1 MNTESEQHYPYT
13 INGMPGSTAD
23 RTPTQKQLLADA
35 GFEPADDFIL
45 IQRTTHGTQVVSSD
59 HVLELGDAPVQ
70 FFAFESGASYEL
82 TLNEHSIWWGKDKI
96 EIKDIRMLGDVLAD
110 DELIWEREDGS
121 SEVLPMQGS
130 FGLGGKRV
138 EHLKT
143 RKRPP
148 KPTVY
153 HYFVD
158 NVEYTTE
165 QESLT
170 GAQITAKVPGWN
182 PANSLVLESQGSEQD
197 EVIRPTTTVVFKGRE
212 TPAHFIIV
220 PPATFGRA

>member
-1 MNTESEQHYPYT
+1 MNTESQRRYQYT
-13 INGMPGSTAD
+13 INGSPASTAD
-23 RTPTQKQLLADA
+23 RTPRQTQVLTDA

-45 IQRTTHGTQVVSSD
+45 IQRTAHGTRVVSSD
-59 HVLELGDAPVQ
+59 DVLDLGSAAVE

-82 TLNEHSIWWGKDKI
+82 TLNEHSIWWGADKI
-96 EIKDIRMLGDVLAD
+96 EIKEIRTLGNVLD
-110 DELIWEREDGS
+110 EDELMWEREDGS
-121 SEVLPMQGS
+121 SEVLPTQGK
-130 FGLGGKRV
+130 FGLRGKGV
-138 EHLKT
+138 EHLRT

-158 NVEYTTE
+158 NVEYTTDH
-165 QESLT
+165 ESLT

-182 PANSLVLESQGSEQD
+182 PANSLVLEGDGSEQD

-212 TPAHFIIV
+212 TPAHFTIV

>member
-1 MNTESEQHYPYT
+1 MNTETKQDYPYT
-13 INGMPGSTAD
+13 INGRAATTTH
-23 RTPTQKQLLADA
+23 RTPTQAQVLTDA

-45 IQRTTHGTQVVSSD
+45 IQRTPHGTRVVSTD
-59 HVLELGDAPVQ
+59 DVLELGSGSAE

-82 TLNEHSIWWGKDKI
+82 TLNEHSIWWGAEKI
-96 EIKDIRMLGDVLAD
+96 EIKEIRALGNVPDE

-121 SEVLPMQGS
+121 SEVLPTQGK
-130 FGLGGKRV
+130 FGLRSKGV

-158 NVEYTTE
+158 IVEYTTDH
-165 QESLT
+165 ESLT

-182 PANSLVLESQGSEQD
+182 PANSLVLEGQGSEQD

-220 PPATFGRA
+220 PPATFGCG

>member
-1 MNTESEQHYPYT
+1 MNSEAKQEYPYT
-13 INGMPGSTAD
+13 INGRPAA
-23 RTPTQKQLLADA
+23 TPHRSPTPAQVLTDA

-45 IQRTTHGTQVVSSD
+45 IQRTSHGTRVVSTD
-59 HVLELGDAPVQ
+59 DALDLSSGSRE
-70 FFAFESGASYEL
+70 FFAFESGVSYEL
-82 TLNEHSIWWGKDKI
+82 TLNEHSIRWGVDKI
-96 EIKDIRMLGDVLAD
+96 EIQEIRTLGNVPEED
-110 DELIWEREDGS
+110 DLIWEREDGS
-121 SEVLPMQGS
+121 SEVLPTQGKFS
-130 FGLGGKRV
+130 LSGKGV

-148 KPTVY
+148 KPAVY

-165 QESLT
+165 HESLT
-170 GAQITAKVPGWN
+170 GAQITAKVPEWN
-182 PANSLVLESQGSEQD
+182 PANSLVLEGQGSEQD

-220 PPATFGRA
+220 PPATFGRG

>member
-1 MNTESEQHYPYT
+1 MNTESKQDYPYT
-13 INGMPGSTAD
+13 INGRPAVTAH
-23 RTPTQKQLLADA
+23 RTPTQTQVLTDA

-45 IQRTTHGTQVVSSD
+45 IQRTPHGTRVVSTD
-59 HVLELGDAPVQ
+59 DVLELGDGSIE
-70 FFAFESGASYEL
+70 FFAFESGASYQL
-82 TLNEHSIWWGKDKI
+82 TLNEHSIWWGADKI
-96 EIKDIRMLGDVLAD
+96 EIGEIRTLGNVPDEDDI
-110 DELIWEREDGS
+110 IWEREDGS
-121 SEVLPMQGS
+121 SEELPTQGKFS
-130 FGLGGKRV
+130 LRGKGV

-153 HYFVD
+153 RYFVD

-165 QESLT
+165 HESLT
-170 GAQITAKVPGWN
+170 GAQITAKIPGWN
-182 PANSLVLESQGSEQD
+182 PANSLVLEGHGSEQD

-220 PPATFGRA
+220 PPATFGCG